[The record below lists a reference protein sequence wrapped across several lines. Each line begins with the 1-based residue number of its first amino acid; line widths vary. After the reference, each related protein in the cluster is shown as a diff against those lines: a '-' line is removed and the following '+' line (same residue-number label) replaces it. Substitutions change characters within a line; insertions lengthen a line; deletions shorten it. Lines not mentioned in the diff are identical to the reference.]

1 MFSSTRVLA
10 NSQESRWRRFMALN
24 IYAVSLVRPFAV
36 VFCASDLIMSTVSM
50 PDLIAH
56 TNMDAQAVTR
66 LREELFKMTQFLSKH
81 TDKYLS
87 TEYEHAPNDYVD
99 SVK

>member
-1 MFSSTRVLA
+1 
-10 NSQESRWRRFMALN
+10 
-24 IYAVSLVRPFAV
+24 
-36 VFCASDLIMSTVSM
+36 M

-66 LREELFKMTQFLSKH
+66 LREELFKMTQYVSKH

-87 TEYEHAPNDYVD
+87 TEYEHAANDYVD
-99 SVK
+99 SAK